1 MKLRTAHFCRRCDE
15 EIIFGEVFILECPH
29 CGFTGGAFDSSI
41 YYEWKVEVPP
51 PFKKIIFRKKFEI
64 QSVGGFTEGT
74 SCPIDTLDRINKG
87 LEKPEEIDEKIKTV
101 SKKGRKVSN
110 R

>member
-1 MKLRTAHFCRRCDE
+1 MKLRTAYFCRNCDE
-15 EIIFGEVFILECPH
+15 EVIFGEVFILECTH
-29 CGFTGGAFDSSI
+29 CGYTGGDFDSSI
-41 YYEWKVEVPP
+41 VYEWKVEVPP

-74 SCPIDTLDRINKG
+74 SCPIEDH
-87 LEKPEEIDEKIKTV
+87 EKTKKV